1 MKLFFALFF
10 IIFLSACDS
19 GFGNKLASE
28 KLDVYFDDKKME
40 SYADSLGSFWTTN
53 NLLGDRKQSIKL
65 TKSNGVFEV
74 RLIKSKE
81 FLDIAMTDKESFLLE
96 ELRTK
101 LQVEVFENKK
111 TRIVICDDNF
121 KELTQK

>member
-1 MKLFFALFF
+1 
-10 IIFLSACDS
+10 
-19 GFGNKLASE
+19 
-28 KLDVYFDDKKME
+28 ME

-65 TKSNGVFEV
+65 TKFNGVYEV

-81 FLDIAMTDKESFLLE
+81 FLDIAITDKESFLLE

-101 LQVEVFENKK
+101 LQVEVFDNKK